1 MNGPLHFV
9 SVFVDFHCWYFVG
22 TLFGNY
28 LTYFKKI
35 AKLYNS
41 NNSSIELQVRNSVA
55 YTISTIASWDWPDHW
70 PELFDILMGLLKEN
84 NEFAVQG
91 SVRVLKEFV
100 RDLGTVFMLGQ

>member
-1 MNGPLHFV
+1 MYLILKLHNF
-9 SVFVDFHCWYFVG
+9 
-22 TLFGNY
+22 
-28 LTYFKKI
+28 
-35 AKLYNS
+35 
-41 NNSSIELQVRNSVA
+41 NNSYVKLQVRNSVA

-100 RDLGTVFMLGQ
+100 RDLGIVYILGQ